1 MERVSGSH
9 SIWTNFPR
17 ASRKARET
25 TTRRGRRGF
34 GLTECIG
41 QEVEDPCSNP
51 DPTRHVFM
59 SCSWDTQ
66 NVNMQ
71 HTTQTAM
78 DQQDEFSLFSE
89 FGLKIYHLKMQRT
102 HKQLEIQR
110 LVDWKKMNHF
120 HFFNIFRFQLPKCLF
135 FFTNESKWRVFRL
148 WSVGWVKEAIWG
160 HRFRFLGH
168 LSIFQILRRKQ
179 WNRLLVKII
188 SRLVGG
194 ENDR

>member
-1 MERVSGSH
+1 MLSHNFDLFHWLFFLTYYKQETPCIHCVQLLKKKVFMKRVSGSH
-9 SIWTNFPR
+9 SIRTNFPR

-78 DQQDEFSLFSE
+78 DQQDGFSLFSE

-102 HKQLEIQR
+102 HKQLEIQW

-135 FFTNESKWRVFRL
+135 FSPMKVNEES
-148 WSVGWVKEAIWG
+148 
-160 HRFRFLGH
+160 
-168 LSIFQILRRKQ
+168 LRYEV
-179 WNRLLVKII
+179 LVW
-188 SRLVGG
+188 
-194 ENDR
+194 

>member
-1 MERVSGSH
+1 MERVAGSH
-9 SIWTNFPR
+9 SIRTNFPR

-78 DQQDEFSLFSE
+78 DQQDGFSLFSE
-89 FGLKIYHLKMQRT
+89 FGLKIYYLKMQRT
-102 HKQLEIQR
+102 HNQLATQR
-110 LVDWKKMNHF
+110 LVDWNT
-120 HFFNIFRFQLPKCLF
+120 FFNIFRFQLPKCLF
-135 FFTNESKWRVFRL
+135 FPTMKVNEES
-148 WSVGWVKEAIWG
+148 
-160 HRFRFLGH
+160 LGYEE
-168 LSIFQILRRKQ
+168 
-179 WNRLLVKII
+179 LVW
-188 SRLVGG
+188 
-194 ENDR
+194 